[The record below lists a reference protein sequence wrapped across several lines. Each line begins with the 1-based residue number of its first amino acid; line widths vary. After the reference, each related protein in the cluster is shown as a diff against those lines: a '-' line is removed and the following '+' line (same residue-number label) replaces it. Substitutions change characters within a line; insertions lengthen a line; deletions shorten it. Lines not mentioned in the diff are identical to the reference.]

1 MTIYCLYI
9 FDRYV
14 QGPSF
19 PHDVHTHT
27 YLTPPRTKS
36 PFRQTHAQALQLR
49 LLPRLAAPHQ
59 TSKARQRR
67 RRAPPSRL
75 ARRLAPTALDL
86 GPVLSVR
93 HALLEPAQH
102 AHLYLWRPRRVQRP
116 HQSDTAPGYTNP
128 TTTTAGAGAAVHQRE
143 CGWCCVERQRR
154 FAVR

>member
-19 PHDVHTHT
+19 PHDVHTHPHT
-27 YLTPPRTKS
+27 HTHLTPRTKS

-86 GPVLSVR
+86 GPILSVR

-102 AHLYLWRPRRVQRP
+102 AHLYLWRPRRVQRR
-116 HQSDTAPGYTNP
+116 QSDTVPGYANP
-128 TTTTAGAGAAVHQRE
+128 TAAAASAVHERE
-143 CGWCCVERQRR
+143 CWCCVGRQRR
-154 FAVR
+154 FAI